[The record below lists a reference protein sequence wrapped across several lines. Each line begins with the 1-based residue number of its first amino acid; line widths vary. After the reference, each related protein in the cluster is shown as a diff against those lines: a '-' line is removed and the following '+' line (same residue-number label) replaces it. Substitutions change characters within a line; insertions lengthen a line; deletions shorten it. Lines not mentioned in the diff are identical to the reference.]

1 MMDISAKVLS
11 NNGEIELNQI
21 QAESETNGEMDLV
34 PRSFESIQAV
44 AGQPG
49 NLGKL
54 SCKSNY

>member
-11 NNGEIELNQI
+11 NNEEIE
-21 QAESETNGEMDLV
+21 AESKTNGEMDLV